1 MANILSTERINEHTT
16 VHRLDDGTKQAV
28 IQAGQ
33 NYMDRD
39 TGEWKAYDPA
49 IAIDTIVA
57 GYSHSHKTAQ
67 AWKRFGKGHIR
78 FGFKP
83 GLFVTYVGRGMAAV
97 DPVISGDT
105 ATYANAWP
113 STDLRVRVF
122 PEGFKEDIIL
132 KTSAAP
138 PSFTFDLAELG
149 AVTPTQVGNTVEYIE
164 TLTGKTVGRIPEPF
178 AVDAAGVRGPVT
190 LTLDGSAVTLAVDS
204 AWLADPVRVFPV
216 IVDPTTT
223 VTQPGTSADTFINS
237 SATTTNY
244 GTAIS
249 IDLFDDNASQRDGL
263 LQLALPTLN
272 ASAQI
277 VSAYLKLYCYT
288 LNNNLVSH
296 KLHKNLASWTETG
309 VTWANAP
316 SYDATVSASVTIS
329 TVNTW
334 GIWDITSLVAGWYAS
349 PASNY
354 GVRLLGR
361 YPGSGVA
368 ANSVFYSK
376 EHTDPSLRPIL
387 EITWKVVPTVSITSP
402 NGTQASPTIYNNQVS
417 GMTLSGVYTNNN
429 SENMASKQVQI
440 LDASN
445 NVVWDSGTI
454 TETATS
460 GSTVNTVVPSAA
472 GLKYNTAYQ
481 WLWRAT
487 DTDGDTSAWS
497 SAGWFKCL
505 MTAPTGL
512 TVTGN
517 AATARIDLSWSALG
531 AESQAGYDVLRDG
544 TKVNTAV
551 VTGTTYNDD
560 TAASGKSYAYTV
572 RGVANDGYLGPQGTG
587 VAGNVSITGAWL
599 GSKQVT
605 LRRPPAFRWPR
616 RASKRLAV
624 DGTWVL
630 QDRGYAPRELD
641 LEILF
646 QSLTERDD
654 LITLLAADAIL
665 SYRDQAG
672 NVLRG
677 KVTGDSKP
685 DTWRADAGFWPVTLT
700 EVSVT

>member
-1 MANILSTERINEHTT
+1 MANILKTERVNEHIKI
-16 VHRLDDGTKQAV
+16 HHLDDGTKQAV
-28 IQAGQ
+28 IQSGQ
-33 NYMDRD
+33 HFWDRD
-39 TGEWKAYDPA
+39 LGRFEDCPTTIEADDRVPGFGHRYKAQHW
-49 IAIDTIVA
+49 
-57 GYSHSHKTAQ
+57 S
-67 AWKRFGKGHIR
+67 RFGRNGWK
-78 FGFKP
+78 FGFGQGKS
-83 GLFVTYVGRGMAAV
+83 VTYRPRGGASVA
-97 DPVISGDT
+97 PIITGNQ
-105 ATYANAWP
+105 ATYADVWP
-113 STDLRVRVF
+113 GVDIRLTAF
-122 PEGFKEDIIL
+122 PEGVKEEIVL
-132 KTSAAP
+132 KNPGTPGTA
-138 PSFTFDLAELG
+138 TFSLDLM
-149 AVTPTQVGNTVEYIE
+149 AVTARAAGNTVEFIE
-164 TLTGKTVGRIPEPF
+164 TLTGKVVGRIPEPF

-190 LTLDGSAVTLAVDS
+190 LTLAGSAVTLAVDS
-204 AWLADPVRVFPV
+204 AWLADPARVFPV
-216 IVDPTTT
+216 TVDPTTT
-223 VTQPGTSADTFINS
+223 VTQPGTSADTYINS
-237 SATTTNY
+237 GAQTTNY
-244 GTAIS
+244 GTATS
-249 IDLFDDNASQRDGL
+249 IDLFDDAASQRDGL
-263 LQLALPTLN
+263 LQLALPSLN

-288 LNNNLVSH
+288 LGNNLVSH
-296 KLHKNLASWTETG
+296 NLHKNLASWTETG
-309 VTWANAP
+309 ATWANAP
-316 SYDATVSASVTIS
+316 SYDAAVSASATIS

-361 YPGSGVA
+361 YPGSGAA

-376 EHTDPSLRPIL
+376 EYTTASLRPIL
-387 EITWKVVPTVSITSP
+387 EVTWKVVPTVSITSP

-460 GSTVNTVVPSAA
+460 GSTVNTAVPGAA
-472 GLKYNTAYQ
+472 ELKYNTAYQ
-481 WLWRAT
+481 WQWRAT

-512 TVTGN
+512 
-517 AATARIDLSWSALG
+517 AATANTTQARIDLSWSALG
-531 AESQAGYDVLRDG
+531 AEAQAGYDVLRDG
-544 TKVNTAV
+544 AKVNAAV

-560 TAASGKSYAYTV
+560 TAASGKSYTYAV

-587 VAGNVSITGAWL
+587 VAGSVSITGAWL